1 MRFFLQ
7 KKKYIEVCSFS
18 KDKTYI
24 SYINKYKI
32 NYFKTD
38 LELFSTP
45 ISFRMLRF
53 ISKRAKEFD
62 YIHIHTP
69 NPWSTICLIF
79 SNPKKIIVSW
89 GSDIINQKLLKFFFL
104 YFQNKLLNKAK
115 KIICLSK
122 EYLNYSKD
130 LSKFKRK
137 TLIIPPIINTKK
149 NLIRKKILNKVQVVS
164 IGRLVDY
171 KSFETAINAFQYLPI
186 NFRLKIIGSGKLR
199 NKLNLLIKNLKLQ
212 KRVKILSNINDDK
225 KFSILKNSDIFI
237 LCSNSRAESFGI
249 SILEAISFSL
259 PLVISNVKG
268 SGMRDMIKNNINGL
282 SFKVNS
288 SKDCAKK
295 ILAIGSNRKNIIKFS
310 NNSSRIFKRK
320 FGRKFLEKKL
330 LKIYD

>member
-1 MRFFLQ
+1 K

-199 NKLNLLIKNLKLQ
+199 NKLNLLIKN
-212 KRVKILSNINDDK
+212 
-225 KFSILKNSDIFI
+225 
-237 LCSNSRAESFGI
+237 
-249 SILEAISFSL
+249 
-259 PLVISNVKG
+259 
-268 SGMRDMIKNNINGL
+268 
-282 SFKVNS
+282 
-288 SKDCAKK
+288 
-295 ILAIGSNRKNIIKFS
+295 
-310 NNSSRIFKRK
+310 
-320 FGRKFLEKKL
+320 
-330 LKIYD
+330 